1 MLPLPAASVDCPR
14 DVPACRG
21 NFADRDNDGLCAMTT
36 TEPATRYGVGASLLR
51 REDDRHLRG
60 RGEFVGDIR
69 LPGTQ
74 EVVFLRSP
82 HAHARIRGIAV
93 PPEMRGQVFTAADL
107 PRITPIRI
115 VTQAAGARTTA
126 WPPLAT
132 DKVRFVGEPIAACV
146 APTRAAAE
154 DIANAL
160 TVDFEVLDAVVDAPA
175 QMRGGGALVHESWGD
190 NLYSERT
197 IEGGDIEAAARAAD
211 IVVKREYRM
220 NRQSGSPM
228 EGRAVLACRD
238 HRLDEV
244 VIYSSTQTP
253 HTLRVALG
261 EILCLDERHI
271 RVVAPDVGGGFGPKA
286 RLYPEEVVLAA
297 LALELDHP
305 VRWVEDRNEHLLTG
319 AHTRDHHYKLTAYAD
334 RQGHILGIDTEIIVD
349 AGAYGLWPQGPYQE
363 ANMAARCL
371 PGPYKIANY
380 RARFSTVATNKAGL
394 GPYRGV
400 GRPGACFA
408 IERTI
413 DEVARAVGR
422 DPFEVRIENMIAPAE
437 MPFTSVT
444 DMRYDTGDYP
454 ASVRLC
460 ADLLN
465 QPQIRERQARGEPNG
480 RLIGIGYAS
489 FTEQTAH
496 GAAEFASR
504 GANIIPGFESCTARV
519 LTDGSLVLM
528 VGIQSHGQGLETALS
543 QIAYQELGI
552 NPARIAV
559 RHGDTESTAF
569 GFGTFASRSMVMSG
583 GAVARAS
590 RMLRDKIERI
600 GAHLLQCETREVH
613 CAEGAVIGPQGR
625 SVSIAEVARVAHL
638 RMDGLPAGVEPLLD
652 ATATYEPGIST
663 GVYSYATHGA
673 VVAVDPETGAVE
685 LIDFAV
691 AEDCG
696 TMVNPMIVNGQ
707 IHGGVVQGI
716 GTALCEEIPYDAAG
730 QPLAATLLDYHLP
743 GAFELPSIKIGH
755 LHHPATAT
763 EYGMKGMGE
772 GGAVAPPAAIANAVR
787 DALAA
792 IGAEVNET
800 PITAPRVLA
809 AIRKAG
815 RGNPS
820 TPP

>member
-1 MLPLPAASVDCPR
+1 MQAVK
-14 DVPACRG
+14 
-21 NFADRDNDGLCAMTT
+21 
-36 TEPATRYGVGASLLR
+36 TRYGVGASLLR
-51 REDDRHLRG
+51 KEDDRHLRG
-60 RGEFVGDIR
+60 RGEFVSDIR

-82 HAHARIRGIAV
+82 HAHARIRGITV
-93 PPEMRGQVFTAADL
+93 PPDARGRAFTAADL
-107 PRITPIRI
+107 PRMTPIRV
-115 VTQAAGARTTA
+115 VTQAAGAKSPP
-126 WPPLAT
+126 WPPLAS
-132 DKVRFVGEPIAACV
+132 DKVRYVGEAIAACV

-154 DIANAL
+154 DLAASV
-160 TVDFEVLDAVVDAPA
+160 TVDFEPLNAVVDAPQA
-175 QMRGGGALVHESWGD
+175 LRGGALVHEYWGD
-190 NLYSERT
+190 NLYLEGS
-197 IEGGDIEAAARAAD
+197 IDGGDIEAAARAAEV
-211 IVVKREYRM
+211 VVKREYRM
-220 NRQSGSPM
+220 NRQSGSPL

-244 VIYSSTQTP
+244 VVYASTQTP
-253 HTLRVALG
+253 HTVRVALG
-261 EILCLDERHI
+261 EILGIEERRI

-286 RLYPEEVVLAA
+286 RLYPEEIILAA

-305 VRWVEDRNEHLLTG
+305 VRWIEDRTEHLLTA

-334 RQGHILGIDTEIIVD
+334 RRGKILGIDTEIIVD

-363 ANMAARCL
+363 ANMAARTL
-371 PGPYKIANY
+371 PGPYRIANY
-380 RARFSTVATNKAGL
+380 RARFFTVATNKAPL

-422 DPFEVRIENMIAPAE
+422 DPVEVRIENMIPPGD

-465 QPQIRERQARGEPNG
+465 LPQIRERQRQGEADG
-480 RLIGIGYAS
+480 RLIGIGFAS

-504 GANIIPGFESCTARV
+504 GASIIPGFESCTARV

-528 VGIQSHGQGLETALS
+528 VGIQSHGQGLETTLA

-552 NPARIAV
+552 EPAHISV

-590 RMLRDKIERI
+590 RMLRAKIERI
-600 GAHLLQCETREVH
+600 GAHLLQCEAGEVR
-613 CAEGAVIGPQGR
+613 CEAGAVIGPQGR
-625 SVSIAEVARVAHL
+625 SVSIAEVAKVAHL
-638 RMDGLPAGVEPLLD
+638 RMDALPAGVEPLLD

-663 GVYSYATHGA
+663 GVFSYATHGA
-673 VVAVDPETGAVE
+673 VVAVDPETGAVD

-696 TMVNPMIVNGQ
+696 TMVNPMIVEGQ
-707 IHGGVVQGI
+707 IRGGVAQGI
-716 GTALCEEIPYDAAG
+716 GTALCEEIPYDQAG
-730 QPLAATLLDYHLP
+730 QPLAATFLDYHLP
-743 GAFELPSIKIGH
+743 GAHELPAIKIGH
-755 LHHPATAT
+755 LHNPATAT

-792 IGAEVNET
+792 IGGPNGAEINET
-800 PITAPRVLA
+800 PLTPQRVLA
-809 AIRKAG
+809 AIRKA
-815 RGNPS
+815 RKA
-820 TPP
+820 

>member
-1 MLPLPAASVDCPR
+1 METAKAK
-14 DVPACRG
+14 
-21 NFADRDNDGLCAMTT
+21 
-36 TEPATRYGVGASLLR
+36 YGVGASILR
-51 REDDRHLRG
+51 KEDDRHLRG
-60 RGEFVGDIR
+60 RGEFVADIR

-82 HAHARIRGIAV
+82 HAHARIRSITV
-93 PPEMRGQVFTAADL
+93 PPGAKGRVFAASDL
-107 PRITPIRI
+107 PRMQPIRI
-115 VTQAAGARTTA
+115 VTQAAGAKSPA

-132 DKVRFVGEPIAACV
+132 DKVRYVGEAIAACV

-154 DIANAL
+154 DLAASI
-160 TVDFEVLDAVVDAPA
+160 TVDYEVLDAVVDAA
-175 QMRGGGALVHESWGD
+175 AALRGGALVHEYWGD
-190 NLYSERT
+190 NLYLERN
-197 IEGGDIEAAARAAD
+197 IDAGDIEAAARAAE
-211 IVVKREYRM
+211 VVVTREYRM

-238 HRLDEV
+238 HRLDEI
-244 VIYSSTQTP
+244 VIYASTQTP
-253 HTLRVALG
+253 HTIRVAIG
-261 EILCLDERHI
+261 EILGVEARCLRI
-271 RVVAPDVGGGFGPKA
+271 VAPDIGGGFGPKA
-286 RLYPEEVVLAA
+286 RLYPEEIILAA

-305 VRWVEDRNEHLLTG
+305 VRWIEDRNEHLLTA

-334 RQGHILGIDTEIIVD
+334 RQGKILGIDTEIIVD

-371 PGPYKIANY
+371 PGPYTITNY
-380 RARFSTVATNKAGL
+380 RARYLTVATNKAGL

-422 DPFEVRIENMIAPAE
+422 DPAEVRIENMIPPAQ
-437 MPFTSVT
+437 MPYTSVT

-454 ASVRLC
+454 ASVRRC
-460 ADLLN
+460 AELLD
-465 QPQIRERQARGEPNG
+465 QPQIRTRQRRGEADG

-504 GANIIPGFESCTARV
+504 GASIIPGFESCTARI
-519 LTDGSLVLM
+519 LPDGSLVLH

-543 QIAYQELGI
+543 QVAYQELGI
-552 NPARIAV
+552 NPAHISV

-590 RMLRDKIERI
+590 RTLRAKVEQI
-600 GAHLLQCETREVH
+600 GAHLLQCEVSEVH
-613 CAEGAVIGPQGR
+613 CAEGAVVGPQGR
-625 SVSIAEVARVAHL
+625 SVTIGEIAKIAHL
-638 RMDGLPAGVEPLLD
+638 RMHELPPGVEPLLD
-652 ATATYEPGIST
+652 AMATYEPGIST
-663 GVYSYATHGA
+663 GVFSYATHGA

-685 LIDFAV
+685 LLDFAV

-696 TMVNPMIVNGQ
+696 TMVNPMLVEGQ
-707 IHGGVVQGI
+707 IRGGVAQGI

-730 QPLAATLLDYHLP
+730 QPLAATFLDYHMP
-743 GAFELPSIKIGH
+743 GAFELPPIKIGH
-755 LHHPATAT
+755 LHTPASAT

-787 DALAA
+787 DALAS
-792 IGAEVNET
+792 IGAEIDET
-800 PITAPRVLA
+800 PITALRVLA
-809 AIRKAG
+809 AIRKAQG
-815 RGNPS
+815 QATS
-820 TPP
+820 